1 VEKLSCFLPLFL
13 APSCSNFLT
22 VLRRN
27 LTPIEEI
34 KEKEASH
41 GREKKEKAFK

>member
-1 VEKLSCFLPLFL
+1 MCFLLLFL
-13 APSCSNFLT
+13 TPSCSNFLT
-22 VLRRN
+22 VLIRN

>member
-1 VEKLSCFLPLFL
+1 LS
-13 APSCSNFLT
+13 PSCSNFLT

-34 KEKEASH
+34 KEKEASQSWE
-41 GREKKEKAFK
+41 GEKRESLQVR